1 MSVRKDRMSGV
12 FDAINDPSAAI
23 GINGLAARMFRLLA
37 ADAISDQQITPAQL
51 NQYMR
56 AFAQLL
62 TEDQSRKSNAQQ
74 EFSNLISA
82 WVNPTMPLA
91 RVVQAMGVFGATEV
105 EFTLNV
111 KFDDKIEPIT
121 RTLSIPI
128 SMRIEKEES
137 NGVEYAIPILEHNEI
152 MDREVHPETEPEL

>member
-1 MSVRKDRMSGV
+1 MTVRKDRMSSV
-12 FDAINDPSAAI
+12 LDAINDPSSAI

-51 NQYMR
+51 NQHMR

-82 WVNPTMPLA
+82 WINPTMPLS
-91 RVVQAMGVFGATEV
+91 RVVQAMGVFGAAEV

-111 KFDDKIEPIT
+111 KFEDSNIAPIS

-128 SMRIEKEES
+128 SMRIEKS
-137 NGVEYAIPILEHNEI
+137 LITMRFGIYSF
-152 MDREVHPETEPEL
+152 